1 MKAAVETT
9 GKLSL
14 VILYHR
20 RGTFVKAYLL
30 EIVYFQKENNNNYS
44 NFKKIKH
51 LHNNQKNGR
60 NERVGFGR
68 GVCGRGSDFA
78 RPVGDWYEI
87 MKNNPYY
94 VIKSFFIT

>member
-1 MKAAVETT
+1 MKAAAETT
-9 GKLSL
+9 GKLYL

-30 EIVYFQKENNNNYS
+30 EIVYFQKENSNNYGD
-44 NFKKIKH
+44 FRKIKH

-60 NERVGFGR
+60 VGG
-68 GVCGRGSDFA
+68 GDIVEGGCGRGSDFT

-87 MKNNPYY
+87 MKNIPYY